1 MKLFPDKTKWKTF
14 QNKIFC
20 KKKFAASFLQL
31 LQKYVRCYWSMIK
44 QLSYGALQNGTRL
57 CRGEDLSRQDIELF
71 SLSSFYPY

>member
-31 LQKYVRCYWSMIK
+31 LQKYVRCMIK
-44 QLSYGALQNGTRL
+44 QLSNRALKNRTRL